1 MIMNSSTVIIFTD
14 AVKNKKRTLQIN
26 QSFHSQAFLKLRL
39 MNRKIFKIL
48 IHSKQWSLLLLF
60 AGLLPLFSGCQQG
73 KAMLGRIGLKS
84 EDAVYSYSDIQLDY
98 ETNCKTSLIR
108 RSFPFLT
115 HRVEQTSLE
124 KTEEYQSNAQTV
136 SFADGKWSK
145 AKIQILYPH
154 PDGSLDK
161 GLARLAVTRFCPTL
175 QDSGLEH
182 TTTRERLT
190 NFISLAS
197 CEEDAEPVVQSNH
210 NSRSAEEI
218 WELDIPKEELD
229 ILIAELK
236 HRGFFENQERP
247 RGEATMHVVLD
258 NTQVTKRWT
267 NEPRLENLMLQVYNE
282 GTLSAF
288 GRKTEPIVWK
298 AAVFR
303 SSSNGS

>member
-1 MIMNSSTVIIFTD
+1 
-14 AVKNKKRTLQIN
+14 
-26 QSFHSQAFLKLRL
+26 
-39 MNRKIFKIL
+39 
-48 IHSKQWSLLLLF
+48 
-60 AGLLPLFSGCQQG
+60 
-73 KAMLGRIGLKS
+73 MLGRIGLKS

>member
-1 MIMNSSTVIIFTD
+1 
-14 AVKNKKRTLQIN
+14 
-26 QSFHSQAFLKLRL
+26 
-39 MNRKIFKIL
+39 MNRIKTPFIIRSNNWAV
-48 IHSKQWSLLLLF
+48 ILLF
-60 AGLLPLFSGCQQG
+60 AGMLPVFSGCQQG
-73 KAMLGRIGLKS
+73 KAMLGSLGLKS
-84 EDAVYSYSDIQLDY
+84 EEAVYSYSDIQLDY

-115 HRVEQTSLE
+115 HRVEQSSLE
-124 KTEEYQSNAQTV
+124 TTEDSQSNAQSV

-161 GLARLAVTRFCPTL
+161 GLARLAVTRFCPSLMDTDA
-175 QDSGLEH
+175 QH
-182 TTTRERLT
+182 TTARERLT
-190 NFISLAS
+190 NFISLAGG
-197 CEEDAEPVVQSNH
+197 EEETGSIVQSNH

-247 RGEATMHVVLD
+247 RGEATMNVVLD

-298 AAVFR
+298 ASLQRNGF
-303 SSSNGS
+303 NGS